1 MFANL
6 PTRRFGVEIEF
17 VGCDPVQACRAIIAA
32 GVACNAESY
41 NHDVRAS
48 WKIVPDGSVS
58 VSPGMAYDA
67 CGELVS
73 PPLSG
78 VEGLEEVR
86 RVLAALVSVGGTVNR
101 TCGLHV
107 HLDGADLSP
116 AMIATVLRR
125 YATFQAGI
133 DAFMPAS
140 RRGSRWADR
149 ITPDLIAGV
158 ERCADRAALRNVAG
172 RFDRYRAINVA
183 AFARHGTIEF
193 RQHSGS
199 VNGGKVARWVAFALF
214 FVAASIAGTVA
225 APTVATVAP
234 VPTVAGRGRRPNFA
248 ARRAVVDQLSQGATL
263 AGVAARSGYTP
274 GTLQVSI
281 LGALRGMGRLTTRG
295 GLYHFTVTNPA
306 ALAAWLG
313 NAAAPVATVAAAPV
327 SSTPD
332 TLWRGIPTELSG
344 YYSERAMDLD
354 PRP

>member
-17 VGCDPVQACRAIIAA
+17 VGCTPAQACAAIIAA
-32 GVACNAESY
+32 GVACNVESY
-41 NHDVRAS
+41 NHDARPT
-48 WKIVPDGSVS
+48 WKIVRDGSVS

-78 VEGLEEVR
+78 VEGIEEVR
-86 RVLAALVSVGGTVNR
+86 TVLRALVSAGGTVNR
-101 TCGLHV
+101 SCGLHV

-116 AMIATVLRR
+116 AMIGTVLRR
-125 YATFQAGI
+125 YAAFQAGI

-149 ITPDLIAGV
+149 ITPDLIASV
-158 ERCADRAALRNVAG
+158 ERCADRATLRNLAG
-172 RFDRYRAINVA
+172 RLDRYRAINVA
-183 AFARHGTIEF
+183 AFARHGTVEF

-199 VNGGKVARWVAFALF
+199 VNGGKVARWIAFALF
-214 FVAASIAGTVA
+214 FVAASIAPTVA
-225 APTVATVAP
+225 ASTVATV
-234 VPTVAGRGRRPNFA
+234 PTVTGRGRRPNFA
-248 ARRAVVDQLSQGATL
+248 ARRTVVDLLTEGATL
-263 AGVAARSGYTP
+263 ATVASRSGYTE
-274 GTLQVSI
+274 GTLQASI
-281 LGALRGMGRLTTRG
+281 LGALRGMGRLTLRG
-295 GLYHFTVTNPA
+295 GFYHFTVTHPN

-313 NAAAPVATVAAAPV
+313 NGEAPVAPVAVAPV
-327 SSTPD
+327 SSAPD
-332 TLWRGIPTELSG
+332 TLWRGIPSDLAG